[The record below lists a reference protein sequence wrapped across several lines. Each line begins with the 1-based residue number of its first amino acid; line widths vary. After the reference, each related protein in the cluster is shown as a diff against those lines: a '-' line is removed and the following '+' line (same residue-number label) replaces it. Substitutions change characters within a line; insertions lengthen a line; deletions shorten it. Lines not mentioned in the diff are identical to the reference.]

1 MYHSSAAFDRHLDA
15 AGRTLKRCLSKKK
28 LRVQQQVQLAMK
40 RKHVDIA
47 MDPSVHAA
55 VPSKQRTLA
64 ETFSVGPQDPL
75 SGRANAA
82 AEGANA
88 IDAGKLPRTVPD
100 FATRKI
106 AGCEFS

>member
-1 MYHSSAAFDRHLDA
+1 M
-15 AGRTLKRCLSKKK
+15 
-28 LRVQQQVQLAMK
+28 VQQPVQLAMK

-47 MDPSVHAA
+47 MDPSAHAA